1 MNILSLTH
9 CSASKSKPLDISV
22 NFFDKSF
29 GFKELTLQWDNV
41 LIGSKNNFY
50 SRDLYNGNGFKK
62 LSKEIKLENFYIISA
77 GLGLVYSNHK
87 IPSYECTVSKGNPG
101 SVVDYCDEYFDF
113 KDWWK
118 FLLFTKYSSG
128 SIFKNTKHADII
140 LISVT
145 ADYLKMIAEDLMNVK
160 KQFYIFTGSKDLAIE
175 LGFEN
180 NLMPYNEVFD
190 GPEGSLRGTN
200 RDFAQRSHADF
211 LRRLELYN
219 NFDKAFCSVEHDMK
233 NWIPPIKH
241 NNTKKTD
248 EEISNFIQMYKS
260 EFRNEKELL
269 RYFRYELK
277 IACEEK
283 RFKKL
288 YKLFK
293 ESKTCLMI

>member
-1 MNILSLTH
+1 MKILSITH
-9 CSASKSKPLDISV
+9 CSASKSFVPDLKVSDLDLNNTFKQTQSNWSRLIENSV
-22 NFFDKSF
+22 PKCFAK
-29 GFKELTLQWDNV
+29 
-41 LIGSKNNFY
+41 
-50 SRDLYNGNGFKK
+50 DLYRGGGYKT
-62 LSKEIKLENFYIISA
+62 LSKHIKSQEFYTISA
-77 GLGLVYSNHK
+77 GLGLINSSDT
-87 IPSYECTVSKGNPG
+87 IPSYECTISIGKPG
-101 SVVDYCDEYFDF
+101 SISEYFNGRDDF
-113 KDWWK
+113 KKWWE
-118 FLLFTKYSSG
+118 FLLSTKYSSG
-128 SIFKNTKHADII
+128 SIFKNTKDADLIF
-140 LISVT
+140 ISVT
-145 ADYLKMIAEDLMNVK
+145 ADYLKMIVDDLKNIK

-175 LGFEN
+175 LGFQN

-233 NWIPPIKH
+233 TWIPPVKH

-248 EEISNFIQMYKS
+248 EEISSFIQIYKS
-260 EFRNEKELL
+260 KFRNEKELL
-269 RYFRYELK
+269 RHFRYELK

-293 ESKTCLMI
+293 ESRHV

>member
-1 MNILSLTH
+1 MNFLSITH
-9 CSASKSKPLDISV
+9 CSASKTFAPDFKVSDLNLVKT
-22 NFFDKSF
+22 FDDTNLKWSF
-29 GFKELTLQWDNV
+29 IVDNSNPRC
-41 LIGSKNNFY
+41 LA
-50 SRDLYNGNGFKK
+50 RDLYRGGGYKT
-62 LSKEIKLENFYIISA
+62 LSSQLISETFYIISA
-77 GLGLVYSNHK
+77 GLGLINSNKK
-87 IPSYECTVSKGNPG
+87 IPSYECTVSRGKPG
-101 SVVDYCDEYFDF
+101 SIVDYFKEDFDL
-113 KDWWK
+113 KKWWN
-118 FLLFTKYSSG
+118 FLMSSKYSSG
-128 SIFKNTKHADII
+128 SISKNTKDADII

-145 ADYLKMIAEDLMNVK
+145 ADYLKMIADDLMNVK

-200 RDFAQRSHADF
+200 RDFSQRSHADF

-233 NWIPPIKH
+233 TWIPPVKH

-248 EEISNFIQMYKS
+248 EEISSFIQIYKS
-260 EFRNEKELL
+260 KFRNEKELL
-269 RYFRYELK
+269 RHFRYELK

-293 ESKTCLMI
+293 ESRHV